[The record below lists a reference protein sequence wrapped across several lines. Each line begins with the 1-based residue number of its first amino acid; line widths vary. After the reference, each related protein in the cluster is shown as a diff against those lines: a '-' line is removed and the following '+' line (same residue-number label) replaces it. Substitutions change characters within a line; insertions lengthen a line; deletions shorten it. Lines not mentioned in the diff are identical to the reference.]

1 VRPAPPYPPIEPPRT
16 RVRFPDPGHPRA
28 PEVLAMG
35 CDFDPGTLLLAY
47 RSGIFPW
54 PHGDA
59 SEGGPGAEKTPLVL
73 WFSPEPRAIFP
84 LEGELHWSRSLRRT
98 LRHHPY
104 EVTLDA
110 DFPQVMHLCGET
122 RAKSTWIIPE
132 LVAGYVRLHEL
143 GWAHSVEVW
152 EKPSGA
158 RTERVLVGGIYGIA
172 IGGMFAGESMFHL
185 RTDAS
190 KIAFASL
197 AEKLRASGFALFDV
211 QVQNGHLESLG
222 CVEISRAEYLA
233 RLRAALPLTPLLA

>member
-1 VRPAPPYPPIEPPRT
+1 VK
-16 RVRFPDPGHPRA
+16 FPDPGRARA

-54 PHGDA
+54 PHGESNDG
-59 SEGGPGAEKTPLVL
+59 ETPLVL
-73 WFSPEPRAIFP
+73 WFSPEPRAVFP
-84 LEGELHWSRSLRRT
+84 LDQPPHWSRSLRRT

-110 DFPQVMHLCGET
+110 DFPQVMQLCGET
-122 RAKSTWIIPE
+122 RAKGTWIIPE
-132 LVAGYVRLHEL
+132 LVTGYVKLHEL

-152 EKPSGA
+152 EKPAGPTA
-158 RTERVLVGGIYGIA
+158 TRVLVGGIYGIA

-222 CVEISRAEYLA
+222 CVEIPRAEYLA
-233 RLRAALPLTPLLA
+233 RLRRALPLRPTLV

>member
-1 VRPAPPYPPIEPPRT
+1 
-16 RVRFPDPGHPRA
+16 
-28 PEVLAMG
+28 MG

-54 PHGDA
+54 PHG
-59 SEGGPGAEKTPLVL
+59 EAEDGEEPLVL
-73 WFSPEPRAIFP
+73 WFSPEPRAVFP

-122 RAKSTWIIPE
+122 RAKKTWIIPE
-132 LVAGYVRLHEL
+132 LVTGYVKLHEL

-152 EKPSGA
+152 EKPAGP
-158 RTERVLVGGIYGIA
+158 RTERVLVGGIYGLA
-172 IGGMFAGESMFHL
+172 IGGLFAGESMFHL

-197 AEKLRASGFALFDV
+197 AERLRASGFTLFDV
-211 QVQNGHLESLG
+211 QVQNPHLESLG
-222 CVEISRAEYLA
+222 CVEITRAEYLA
-233 RLRAALPLTPLLA
+233 RLRGALPRTPRLE